1 MRDWFEI
8 CAACTPTSSTIT
20 PITRP
25 TRLVPDTA
33 KIANDTAISAIA
45 SEMIVR
51 GPRLS
56 AKRPAYGAA
65 SAPAAPTIPNSPATC
80 GPRWNGAPASNSVST
95 GQNALNAANSAP
107 PVSDASRSPRSSTA
121 RCHIEPS
128 SLPYDSVDVGVLRGR
143 RSTITAAS
151 TTSAATD
158 APNTARHPKYSAT
171 KPAAVRASRMPSS
184 SPLIT
189 VPTAWPRSAGGAISA
204 ANGTACCAIVA
215 STPIARL
222 AAASTASDGAAAATI
237 SAIDRPAICIR
248 ISPRRSKRSPSGA
261 STNMPAA

>member
-20 PITRP
+20 PITSP
-25 TRLVPDTA
+25 TRLDPDSA
-33 KIANDTAISAIA
+33 KITNDSASSAIA
-45 SEMIVR
+45 SEMIAR
-51 GPRLS
+51 GPRWS

-65 SAPAAPTIPNSPATC
+65 SAPAAPTIPNRPAAC
-80 GPRWNGAPASNSVST
+80 GPRWNGAPASSSVST
-95 GQNALNAANSAP
+95 GQNALNAANSAA

-128 SLPYDSVDVGVLRGR
+128 SLPYDSVDVGELRGS
-143 RSTITAAS
+143 RSTITTAS
-151 TTSAATD
+151 ATSAATD
-158 APNTARHPKYSAT
+158 AANTARQPKYSAT

-184 SPLIT
+184 RPLIT

-204 ANGTACCAIVA
+204 ANGTACCAMVA
-215 STPIARL
+215 RMPIARL
-222 AAASTASDGAAAATI
+222 ATASTASDGAAAATI
-237 SAIDRPAICIR
+237 SAIESPAICSR

-261 STNMPAA
+261 SRNMPAA